1 MSAGL
6 NFHRHMN
13 VSRARGLLM
22 AMDTANFYAQ
32 EAIEYTEEKKN
43 NKFVLLWKMLRR
55 EVFNAETNT
64 ILKKNP
70 KTIILYNVESS
81 QKLIKIGNLYISLY
95 FNKIPN
101 VI

>member
-32 EAIEYTEEKKN
+32 EAIEYTEEKK
-43 NKFVLLWKMLRR
+43 
-55 EVFNAETNT
+55 
-64 ILKKNP
+64 
-70 KTIILYNVESS
+70 IINLSFCGKCKGERYLM
-81 QKLIKIGNLYISLY
+81 QKQTL
-95 FNKIPN
+95 F
-101 VI
+101 

>member
-1 MSAGL
+1 
-6 NFHRHMN
+6 MN

-64 ILKKNP
+64 ILKKKTP
-70 KTIILYNVESS
+70 KPSFSIMSKAVKNLS
-81 QKLIKIGNLYISLY
+81 KLVICTYHFISTK
-95 FNKIPN
+95 FQM
-101 VI
+101 